1 MFGTYDDTTND
12 HYTQAAAQTI
22 ATLIENYEN
31 HNLQVEDSERTSFGK
46 MEVTKIQTCKGKHTL
61 VLAPY

>member
-22 ATLIENYEN
+22 VTLIENYEN
-31 HNLQVEDSERTSFGK
+31 HNLQVEDPERTSFGK
-46 MEVTKIQTCKGKHTL
+46 WRSPKSK
-61 VLAPY
+61 LAKENTH